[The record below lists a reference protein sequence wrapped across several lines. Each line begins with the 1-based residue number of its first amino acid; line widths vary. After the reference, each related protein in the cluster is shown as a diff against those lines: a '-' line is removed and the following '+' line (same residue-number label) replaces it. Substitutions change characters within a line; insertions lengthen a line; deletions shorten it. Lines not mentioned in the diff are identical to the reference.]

1 MTYQT
6 IKNTILQ
13 RRSIFQRDFTTEE
26 ISKETIQ
33 ELLACAHAAPTH
45 KRTQPWRFVV
55 FRGEG
60 RQRLADEIGR
70 LYETHTDPEK
80 FLEKTKEG
88 MRRKVLDSEVV
99 IAICV
104 HYSGAIPAWEEV
116 AATATSVQNIWL
128 AASAKG
134 LGGYWGSPGLI
145 IKHIG
150 EFLKL
155 GSNEE
160 CLGFF
165 YMGHHRAEPRESLR
179 DPLEE
184 KVTWVE

>member
-1 MTYQT
+1 MNIQEA
-6 IKNTILQ
+6 ILR
-13 RRSIFQRDFTTEE
+13 RRSIYQKDFNQEE
-26 ISKETIQ
+26 IGKDTIQ
-33 ELLACAHAAPTH
+33 ELLECANAAPTH

-60 RQRLADEIGR
+60 REKLANEIGR

-80 FLEKTKEG
+80 FLEKSKEA
-88 MRRKVLDSEVV
+88 MRDKVLNSTVV

-104 HYSGAIPAWEEV
+104 QYSGAVPAWEEV
-116 AATATSVQNIWL
+116 AATAASVQNIWL

-134 LGGYWGSPGLI
+134 IGGYWGSPGLI

-150 EFLKL
+150 EFLDLK
-155 GSNEE
+155 SNEE

-165 YMGHHRAEPRESLR
+165 YMGRHTNEAREPVREPVS
-179 DPLEE
+179 E
-184 KVTWVE
+184 KVTWIENLK